1 MGYIIRTRDDF
12 LINGVSALTV
22 GLVTE
27 MPQPM
32 PMAARRYVD
41 YSAGSDFDIAVDDNS
56 FDSIQYTITARVIK
70 KPNNF
75 NNAEIYAFLQG
86 AKTLQLTR
94 MPGYYF
100 RIQKVLGIAPV
111 ANRIY
116 KGNEQAYTIG
126 FQLEPFKYH
135 ISDDPVTHEGTG
147 DTFTVQNDGTRY
159 CKPVYTFTL
168 SSLTGL
174 GGFIVNGQGVVIS
187 LPQAGISS
195 TNFVIDTERM
205 VAYYG
210 TDNLANSMMYTA
222 GAFPFLASGT
232 NFMVLNGIISA
243 VSIKRNQRSY

>member
-1 MGYIIRTRDDF
+1 MGYIIKTRDDF
-12 LINGVSALTV
+12 YINGVSALTV
-22 GLVTE
+22 GLSVE
-27 MPQPM
+27 MPQPP
-32 PMAARRYVD
+32 PMAAPRYTD
-41 YSAGSDFDIAVDDNS
+41 YNVLSDEDICVFDDQ
-56 FDSIQYTITARVIK
+56 FDPINYTITAKIIK
-70 KPNNF
+70 NPDDFDNS
-75 NNAEIYAFLQG
+75 AIYKFIQG
-86 AKTLQLTR
+86 AKTLQISRL
-94 MPGYYF
+94 PNYF
-100 RIQKVLGIAPV
+100 FKVQKVTGIVPV
-111 ANRIY
+111 ARV
-116 KGNEQAYTIG
+116 KGNEIVYNIG
-126 FQLEPFKYH
+126 FQLAPFKYH
-135 ISDDPVTHEGTG
+135 ISDDAVTHTGTG

-205 VAYYG
+205 AAYYG
-210 TDNLANSMMYTA
+210 TDNLANAMMYTA

>member
-1 MGYIIRTRDDF
+1 MVIIDNDWF
-12 LINGVSALTV
+12 ALDGVSCETV
-22 GLVTE
+22 GLSCDTPPV
-27 MPQPM
+27 QI
-32 PMAARRYVD
+32 MANRSGYSYDVAADETMYVD
-41 YSAGSDFDIAVDDNS
+41 DDAFSDITFKFTCHAFLPDS
-56 FDSIQYTITARVIK
+56 FDTSA
-70 KPNNF
+70 
-75 NNAEIYAFLQG
+75 IYAYLQG
-86 AKTLQLTR
+86 KNTLTMSR
-94 MPGYYF
+94 NSGYFYKIRNITCTPKQKYDGR
-100 RIQKVLGIAPV
+100 RIDYSINIQCA
-111 ANRIY
+111 
-116 KGNEQAYTIG
+116 
-126 FQLEPFKYH
+126 PFKYH
-135 ISDDPVTHEGTG
+135 ISDDAVTHTGTG

-210 TDNLANSMMYTA
+210 TDNLANAMMYTA

-232 NFMVLNGIISA
+232 NFMVLNGIISS